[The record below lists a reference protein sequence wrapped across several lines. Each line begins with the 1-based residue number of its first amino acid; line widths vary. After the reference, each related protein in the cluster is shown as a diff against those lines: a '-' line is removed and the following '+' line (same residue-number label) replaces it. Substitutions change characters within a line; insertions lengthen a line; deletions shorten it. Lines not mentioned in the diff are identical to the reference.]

1 MMNRAVKH
9 HCREWVKYWT
19 HLRES
24 SLSGGLRK
32 RLVWACLW
40 GQSGPDSGG
49 KVVANSPP
57 FIHKFIH
64 SEATRKYR
72 AKNTVIFWAKNKFTL
87 FHTYTNLSFKWSFK
101 PQHWQ
106 GEWFLQEGVS
116 RVASLWFIEGNWC
129 SSTFG
134 NEIKKRLWGR
144 IIAVCLLGNKL
155 DVFLLQKS
163 CHRSTPIGCACVF
176 VFLMVMMLSSDR
188 IPDSIDIRFE

>member
-1 MMNRAVKH
+1 MFSILALKIGS
-9 HCREWVKYWT
+9 EGDKI
-19 HLRES
+19 
-24 SLSGGLRK
+24 LRK
-32 RLVWACLW
+32 KLSRLTPRQFFSRNFVTL
-40 GQSGPDSGG
+40 
-49 KVVANSPP
+49 VANFEPKLKTWSRQSM
-57 FIHKFIH
+57 FYTKKF
-64 SEATRKYR
+64 
-72 AKNTVIFWAKNKFTL
+72 
-87 FHTYTNLSFKWSFK
+87 SFK
-101 PQHWQ
+101 PQHWP

-129 SSTFG
+129 SPTFG

-188 IPDSIDIRFE
+188 IPNSIDIRFE